1 MAEQQFKASLS
12 QSQGRRAWCI
22 IFRHPLRHDAQG
34 HLGLRVR
41 RGLGTTD
48 RAEAERLKD
57 QMNDLLSDKAL
68 WNPAAQESAKGLYD
82 SRVVGA
88 FYDNLTPIEQD
99 FWGVRER
106 IIPLSTLDDDYTRV
120 LFIGTTG
127 AGKTTVVRQLLGT
140 DPRNEHFPSTSA
152 AKTTISDLEIIL
164 AEGPYRAV
172 VSFLPKDWA
181 QTYVEECI
189 AAAVLAHLENR
200 GLGEVARKLLEH
212 NEQRFRL
219 SYILGNWSILSKSEE
234 EDELSDEEEE
244 EEEDE
249 GEDVFEQD
257 VLSSEERRK
266 LVDRLHNYLQ
276 SVQSLAD
283 ISRDE
288 LETKL
293 KFSWE
298 DASKEDR
305 DAFQELLEDELYNQ
319 EAFHR
324 LVDNILDDVEERFE
338 ILQKGQI
345 VREKGEWPSFW
356 TFETS
361 DREEF
366 LKTINKFSSNYAQN
380 FGRLLTPLVQGIRA
394 AGPFQPVWR
403 EGNMPRLVLMD
414 GEGLGHSPD
423 TTASIS
429 TRITDLYEKS
439 DAIVLVD
446 SASQPMQAAPGAVLR
461 SIVSSGH
468 VSKLMI
474 CFTHFDTVKGDNL
487 PDQVA
492 KKSHVLNS
500 LDNAITAV
508 GKDLGQ
514 RASHALKGSLYE
526 NKPFFV
532 SNIQNQLTEKTKATR
547 AELNRM
553 LTALEE
559 IKSPSVPTEVKPV
572 YDDTF
577 LLISIQKAVK
587 AFHEPWRG
595 RLGLPSRS
603 GVSPEHWTRIKAL
616 SRRPAQWGID
626 EYDTLRPVADL
637 IRVLSEHVMRFL
649 ENPKKW
655 ESSNKVTEEKK
666 EAAIDSIARELYSQ
680 LGKLARKRLINDP
693 VLDWGT
699 AFSRRGTGSTR
710 VRARDI
716 AMIYDLAVPIS
727 EEIVDS
733 EIDEFTVGIT
743 ELVRE
748 SVKSG
753 GGKFMKRC
761 EF

>member
-1 MAEQQFKASLS
+1 MVEQQFKASLS

-22 IFRHPLRHDAQG
+22 IFRHPLRHDLQG
-34 HLGLRVR
+34 HVGLRVR

-57 QMNDLLSDKAL
+57 QMNELLSDKEL
-68 WNPAAQESAKGLYD
+68 WNPAAQERAKSIYD
-82 SRVVGA
+82 SHVIGA

-106 IIPLSTLDDDYTRV
+106 IIPLSALDNDYTRV
-120 LFIGTTG
+120 LLIGTTG
-127 AGKTTVVRQLLGT
+127 AGKTTLVRQLLGT
-140 DPRNEHFPSTSA
+140 DPRIERFPSTSA
-152 AKTTISDLEIIL
+152 AKTTISDLEIVL

-181 QTYVEECI
+181 QAYIEECV
-189 AAAVLAHLENR
+189 AAAILAHLENR
-200 GLGEVARKLLEH
+200 GFGEVARKLLEH
-212 NEQRFRL
+212 SEQRFRL

-234 EDELSDEEEE
+234 EDELSDE
-244 EEEDE
+244 DE
-249 GEDVFEQD
+249 GEEEYVIEQD
-257 VLSSEERRK
+257 VISLEERNK
-266 LVDRLHNYLQ
+266 LVERLHNYLQ

-345 VREKGEWPSFW
+345 IREKGGWPSYW
-356 TFETS
+356 TFEAS
-361 DREEF
+361 DREDF
-366 LKTINKFSSNYAQN
+366 LKTISQFSSNYAQN

-403 EGNMPRLVLMD
+403 EGDIPRLVLMD

-429 TRITDLYEKS
+429 TRITDLYEKA

-461 SIVSSGH
+461 SVVSSGH

-487 PDQVA
+487 PDQGA

-500 LDNAITAV
+500 LDNAIMAV

-514 RASHALKGSLYE
+514 RAGHAIKGSLDE
-526 NKPFFV
+526 NEPFFV
-532 SNIQNQLTEKTKATR
+532 SNIQNQLTEKAKATR
-547 AELNRM
+547 TELNRM

-559 IKSPSVPTEVKPV
+559 VKSPSVPTEVKPI

-616 SRRPAQWGID
+616 SRRPAQWGTD

-637 IRVLSEHVMRFL
+637 IRVMSEHIMRF
-649 ENPKKW
+649 
-655 ESSNKVTEEKK
+655 
-666 EAAIDSIARELYSQ
+666 
-680 LGKLARKRLINDP
+680 
-693 VLDWGT
+693 
-699 AFSRRGTGSTR
+699 
-710 VRARDI
+710 
-716 AMIYDLAVPIS
+716 
-727 EEIVDS
+727 
-733 EIDEFTVGIT
+733 
-743 ELVRE
+743 
-748 SVKSG
+748 
-753 GGKFMKRC
+753 
-761 EF
+761 

>member
-22 IFRHPLRHDAQG
+22 IIRHPLRRDAKG
-34 HLGLRVR
+34 HLGRRVR

-57 QMNDLLSDKAL
+57 QMNDLLSDKTL
-68 WNPAAQESAKGLYD
+68 WNPAAQERAKRLYD
-82 SRVVGA
+82 SRLVGA
-88 FYDNLTPIEQD
+88 FYDNLTPTEQD

-106 IIPLSTLDDDYTRV
+106 IIPLSTLDNDYTRV
-120 LFIGTTG
+120 LFVGTTG

-140 DPRNEHFPSTSA
+140 DPRIERFPSTSA

-164 AEGPYRAV
+164 AEGPFQAV
-172 VSFLPKDWA
+172 VSFLPKDWV
-181 QTYVEECI
+181 QTYIEECVV
-189 AAAVLAHLENR
+189 AAVLAHLESR

-212 NEQRFRL
+212 SEQRFRL
-219 SYILGNWSILSKSEE
+219 SYILGTWSTLSKPEK
-234 EDELSDEEEE
+234 EDELSDED
-244 EEEDE
+244 EDE
-249 GEDVFEQD
+249 GEEVIEHDII
-257 VLSSEERRK
+257 SPEERSK
-266 LVDRLHNYLQ
+266 LIERLHNHLQ

-288 LETKL
+288 LETDL

-305 DAFQELLEDELYNQ
+305 DAFQELLEDALYDQ
-319 EAFHR
+319 EEFHS
-324 LVDNILDDVEERFE
+324 LVDDILDDVEERFE

-366 LKTINKFSSNYAQN
+366 LKTINQFSSNYAQS
-380 FGRLLTPLVQGIRA
+380 FGRLLTPLVQGIRV
-394 AGPFQPVWR
+394 AGLFKPAWR
-403 EGNMPRLVLMD
+403 EGPMPRLVLMD
-414 GEGLGHSPD
+414 GEGLGHTPD
-423 TTASIS
+423 TTSSIS
-429 TRITDLYEKS
+429 TRITDLYEKA

-461 SIVSSGH
+461 SVVSSGH
-468 VSKLMI
+468 VSKLLI

-500 LDNAITAV
+500 LDNAIMAV

-514 RASHALKGSLYE
+514 RAGHALKGSLDE
-526 NKPFFV
+526 NGPFFV
-532 SNIQNQLTEKTKATR
+532 SNIQNQLPEKAKATR

-559 IKSPSVPTEVKPV
+559 VKSQPVPAEVKPI

-616 SRRPAQWGID
+616 SRRPAQWGTD

-637 IRVLSEHVMRFL
+637 IRVLSEHIMRFL
-649 ENPKKW
+649 ENPIKW
-655 ESSNKVTEEKK
+655 EPSSKVTEEMRQ
-666 EAAIDSIARELYSQ
+666 AAIDSISRELYSQ
-680 LGKLARKRLINDP
+680 LHKLARKRLISDP
-693 VLDWGT
+693 ALDWGT

-716 AMIYDLAVPIS
+716 AMIYDLAAPIPD
-727 EEIVDS
+727 ERIDGEMDKFIVD
-733 EIDEFTVGIT
+733 IT

-748 SVKSG
+748 AVKVG
-753 GGKFMKRC
+753 GGKLLERY
-761 EF
+761 E

>member
-1 MAEQQFKASLS
+1 MVEQQFKASLS

-22 IFRHPLRHDAQG
+22 IFRHPLRHDSQG
-34 HLGLRVR
+34 HVGLRVR

-57 QMNDLLSDKAL
+57 QMNELLSDKEL
-68 WNPAAQESAKGLYD
+68 WNPAAQERAKSIYD
-82 SRVVGA
+82 SHVIGA

-106 IIPLSTLDDDYTRV
+106 IIPLSALDNDYTRV
-120 LFIGTTG
+120 LLIGTTG
-127 AGKTTVVRQLLGT
+127 AGKTTLVRQLLGT
-140 DPRNEHFPSTSA
+140 DPRIERFPSTSA
-152 AKTTISDLEIIL
+152 AKTTISDLEIVL

-181 QTYVEECI
+181 QAYIEECV
-189 AAAVLAHLENR
+189 AAAILAHLENR
-200 GLGEVARKLLEH
+200 GFGEVARKLLEH
-212 NEQRFRL
+212 SEQRFRL

-234 EDELSDEEEE
+234 EDELSDE
-244 EEEDE
+244 DE
-249 GEDVFEQD
+249 GEEEYVIEQD
-257 VLSSEERRK
+257 VISLEERNK
-266 LVDRLHNYLQ
+266 LVERLHNYLQ

-345 VREKGEWPSFW
+345 IREKGGWPSYW
-356 TFETS
+356 TFEAS
-361 DREEF
+361 DREDF
-366 LKTINKFSSNYAQN
+366 LKTISQFSSNYAQN

-403 EGNMPRLVLMD
+403 EGDIPRLVLMD

-429 TRITDLYEKS
+429 TRITDLYEKA

-461 SIVSSGH
+461 SVVSSGH

-487 PDQVA
+487 PDQGA

-500 LDNAITAV
+500 LDNAIMAV

-514 RASHALKGSLYE
+514 RAGHAIKGSLDE
-526 NKPFFV
+526 NEPFFV
-532 SNIQNQLTEKTKATR
+532 SNIQNQLTEKAKATR
-547 AELNRM
+547 TELNRM

-559 IKSPSVPTEVKPV
+559 VKSPSVPTEVKPI

-616 SRRPAQWGID
+616 SQRPAQWGTD

-637 IRVLSEHVMRFL
+637 IRVMSEHIMRFL
-649 ENPKKW
+649 R
-655 ESSNKVTEEKK
+655 T
-666 EAAIDSIARELYSQ
+666 L
-680 LGKLARKRLINDP
+680 
-693 VLDWGT
+693 
-699 AFSRRGTGSTR
+699 
-710 VRARDI
+710 
-716 AMIYDLAVPIS
+716 
-727 EEIVDS
+727 
-733 EIDEFTVGIT
+733 
-743 ELVRE
+743 
-748 SVKSG
+748 
-753 GGKFMKRC
+753 
-761 EF
+761 